1 MYNFKGFTEKSNIA
15 LNYAFD
21 CAQNMGHTFVGSEH
35 ILLGLLKTD
44 SSAAQSILNENGIEA
59 DDVQEKLLE
68 VHGQGIKCTVNPND
82 LTVRGKRT
90 LQSAKMLSARMGHNY
105 VGTEH
110 ILLALVSDSDSYA
123 VRFIQELGGDIQN
136 IVNGLTQFF
145 NSGSS
150 EEYGDDDNGE
160 QQPEFGGFFSMG
172 AQSPFGQN
180 PFGTQGGSKGGKGKS
195 LEKYGRNLTEEAKKG
210 KIDPVIGR
218 QQEIDRV
225 IQILS
230 RRTKNNPC
238 LIGEPGV
245 GKTAIAEGLAL
256 KIAEGEVPETLKN
269 RKIVDLSLTSMV
281 AGSKYRGEFEE
292 RIQSVI
298 DDVIKDGN
306 TILFIDEIHTIIGAG
321 SAEGATDAAN
331 ILKPMLARGSFQVI
345 GATTISE
352 YRKYI
357 EKDSAL
363 ERRFQPVMVG
373 EPSEEE
379 AEQILLGLRDRYE
392 AHHNVKI
399 SDEAIK
405 AAVNL
410 SARYIADR
418 YLPDKAIDLIDEA
431 ASRVRLKRQTAPVD
445 VKELEEQ
452 IKQTGADKQEA
463 INTQDFERAAKLRD
477 KEKELTVQLEQHK
490 EEWKKSNVGTEDTVT
505 TEDIAEIVSQWTGVP
520 VVQLTTEESE
530 RMLKMEDILHER
542 IVGQHEA
549 VTAVSKAIRRGRV
562 GLKDPKRP
570 IGSFLFL
577 GPTGVGKT
585 ELSKALAEAMFGDE
599 NAIIRLDMSE
609 FMEKHTVS
617 KLIGSPPGYVGYDE
631 GGQLTEKIR
640 RHPYSVVLF
649 DEIEKA
655 HPDILNIMLQIL
667 GDGRVTDSQGR
678 TVDFKNTI
686 IIMTSNLGARTI
698 TSGGKTALGF
708 GSSSGD
714 KAQEEYD
721 SIKESVMEELKN
733 TFRPEFINRLDD
745 IIVFRK
751 LSEEDVELIAERML
765 KSLKARMS
773 DMNINVEFDRSV
785 AHTIGKHGFD
795 PVYGAR
801 PIRRAIQSEI
811 EDKLSEKI
819 LDGTVK
825 AGESIKVS
833 FEGDEMKI
841 DRK

>member
-1 MYNFKGFTEKSNIA
+1 
-15 LNYAFD
+15 
-21 CAQNMGHTFVGSEH
+21 MGG
-35 ILLGLLKTD
+35 
-44 SSAAQSILNENGIEA
+44 
-59 DDVQEKLLE
+59 
-68 VHGQGIKCTVNPND
+68 
-82 LTVRGKRT
+82 
-90 LQSAKMLSARMGHNY
+90 
-105 VGTEH
+105 
-110 ILLALVSDSDSYA
+110 
-123 VRFIQELGGDIQN
+123 
-136 IVNGLTQFF
+136 
-145 NSGSS
+145 
-150 EEYGDDDNGE
+150 
-160 QQPEFGGFFSMG
+160 
-172 AQSPFGQN
+172 SPFGMHE
-180 PFGTQGGSKGGKGKS
+180 PSGGKGKGKS
-195 LEKYGRNLTEEAKKG
+195 LQKYGRDLTEEAKKG

-218 QQEIDRV
+218 QKEIDRV

-256 KIAEGEVPETLKN
+256 KIAEGEVPESLRSK
-269 RKIVDLSLTSMV
+269 RIVDLSLTGMI

-298 DDVIKDGN
+298 EEVIKDGN
-306 TILFIDEIHTIIGAG
+306 VILFIDEIHTLIGAG

-331 ILKPMLARGSFQVI
+331 ILKPMLAKGQFQVI

-363 ERRFQPVMVG
+363 ERRFQPVLVG
-373 EPSEEE
+373 EPTEEE

-392 AHHNVKI
+392 GHHNVKI
-399 SDEAIK
+399 TDEAIQS
-405 AAVNL
+405 AVNL

-431 ASRVRLKRQTAPVD
+431 ASRVRLRRQTAPD
-445 VKELEEQ
+445 EVKELENQ
-452 IKQTGADKQEA
+452 VKQVTADKQEA
-463 INTQDFERAAKLRD
+463 VKNQDYERAAHLRD
-477 KEKELTVQLEQHK
+477 REKELAAKLE
-490 EEWKKSNVGTEDTVT
+490 EERDAWKKQNQGREATVT
-505 TEDIAEIVSQWTGVP
+505 TEDIAEIVSQWTGIP

-530 RMLKMEDILHER
+530 RMLRMEDILHER

-549 VTAVSKAIRRGRV
+549 VTAVAKAIRRGRV

-570 IGSFLFL
+570 IGSFLFM

-585 ELSKALAEAMFGDE
+585 ELCKALAEALFGDE

-609 FMEKHTVS
+609 YMEKHTVS

-640 RHPYSVVLF
+640 RRPYSVVLF

-655 HPDILNIMLQIL
+655 HPDVLNIMLQIL

-678 TVDFKNTI
+678 TVDFKNTV
-686 IIMTSNLGARTI
+686 IIMTSNLGARFI
-698 TSGGKTALGF
+698 TGGGNALGF
-708 GSSSGD
+708 GQSDDD
-714 KAQEEYD
+714 KAQQDYEN
-721 SIKESVMEELKN
+721 IKAAVMGELKN

-751 LSEEDVELIAERML
+751 LSEEDVEQIAERML
-765 KSLKARMS
+765 RTLAKRMS
-773 DMNINVEFDRSV
+773 EMEIDVTFEPSV
-785 AHTIGKHGFD
+785 AKTVAKHGFD

-811 EDKLSEKI
+811 EDRLSEKI
-819 LDGTVK
+819 LLE
-825 AGESIKVS
+825 GEVRPGDSISVS
-833 FEGDEMKI
+833 YDDELKI
-841 DRK
+841 SKK